1 MRYLTTYIDDEVNF
15 KFGNTGSILKLKAI
29 DNHKVSSFTKEQE
42 LKIRVKNET
51 VYLKTI
57 AVSGNGREVLLPTS
71 DLASLPVGQYDLELW
86 VTTDT
91 GQVIYPD
98 VGFLKLN
105 INGNAT
111 QLTGDLFSSLTLA
124 DIENE
129 IERMLEKVDEEI
141 REKIDNILV
150 DREKAPKIT
159 ISSEDTLV
167 IDGIDTGFSLR
178 GERGKDGHDGQ
189 NGSNGK
195 SAYEIAIDNG
205 FGGSEEDWIQSL
217 KGKDGE
223 QGVQGEPGKDGHD
236 GLNGEPGNDGLSAYE
251 VAKKNGF
258 VGNEKEWLES
268 LKGKDGQ
275 DASVDLTGYLTKENA
290 ESKYAKKSE
299 LPQVTLD
306 AEQRLLTIDGK
317 EVVIPDSVD
326 LTEYAK
332 KSKIPSIIYDKTANT
347 LTINDTTIPLPS
359 EVDLS
364 PYYTRKQIDEKFD
377 AIRSEEKLNLSDYV
391 TQNDL
396 SGYVKKNELPDQPDL
411 TSFETKE
418 NAERIYATKEEVSE
432 IQLTPGR
439 DGKNGKSAYEI
450 AQVNGFQGTESEW
463 LQSLKGENGARGEKG
478 DRGQEGKSAYEVAI
492 DNGFRGTEKEW
503 LESLAK
509 SLSKSQRS
517 CSMFVNI
524 LDFGA
529 QPENPDFD
537 NAPALNEAIQSLPS
551 VGGTVFIPNGNYFL
565 KSTVNIDRSYVHIMG
580 LNNGLRSGIDP
591 EDGKTQSGGGGAK
604 VIVTEPIVAFKIENT
619 HNNNRLSGIT
629 FSGFDLRGDT
639 NNGVGIDGISNT
651 DRVIIDNMTI
661 NNVGI
666 GIRLNAADAPKIT
679 NSWIAETQS
688 SILLTGASQQSEIKN
703 NSLGAQPKGTTIL
716 LENPDRYN
724 ITGNNI
730 YPDGATGIRIVNPI
744 HGTITGNTI
753 SSYYNGVIEFLSAV
767 NGVMGNG
774 NVISGNVIS
783 VEDWHNN
790 PDGKDDKWGLIH
802 IEAHSNVI
810 SNNVLIGNNS
820 PENSTGIL
828 IMKGDNN
835 RVSNNLIMIGE
846 SDSKVVCN
854 GAVNDTRVIYS
865 CFDNEFQDGA
875 NSSNRN
881 ISLQSMSRIV

>member
-51 VYLKTI
+51 AYLKTI
-57 AVSGNGREVLLPTS
+57 SVSGNGREVLLPTS

-111 QLTGDLFSSLTLA
+111 QLTGDLYSSLTLA

-129 IERMLEKVDEEI
+129 IERMLKKVDEEI
-141 REKIDNILV
+141 KEKKV
-150 DREKAPKIT
+150 PKIT

-167 IDGIDTGFSLR
+167 IDGIDTGFSLQ
-178 GERGKDGHDGQ
+178 GER
-189 NGSNGK
+189 
-195 SAYEIAIDNG
+195 
-205 FGGSEEDWIQSL
+205 
-217 KGKDGE
+217 
-223 QGVQGEPGKDGHD
+223 GEPGKDGHD

-275 DASVDLTGYLTKENA
+275 DVSVDLTGYLTKENA
-290 ESKYAKKSE
+290 ESTYAKKNE
-299 LPQVTLD
+299 LPQVSLD
-306 AEQRLLTIDGK
+306 VNQRLLTIDGR
-317 EVVIPDSVD
+317 EIVIPASVD
-326 LTEYAK
+326 LSEYAK

-359 EVDLS
+359 EVDLFE
-364 PYYTRKQIDEKFD
+364 YYTKSEVDEKFD
-377 AIRSEEKLNLSDYV
+377 AIRSEGRLDLSDYV
-391 TQNDL
+391 TQHDL
-396 SGYVKKNELPDQPDL
+396 SRYVKKSELPPQPDL

-432 IQLTPGR
+432 IQLIPGR

-492 DNGFRGTEKEW
+492 DNGFKGTEKDW
-503 LESLAK
+503 LDFLAE
-509 SLSKSQRS
+509 SLSKSQS
-517 CSMFVNI
+517 SYSMFVNI

-604 VIVTEPIVAFKIENT
+604 VVVTEPIVAFKIENT

-688 SILLTGASQQSEIKN
+688 SILLTGASQQAEIKN

-828 IMKGDNN
+828 IMNGNKN
-835 RVSNNLIMIGE
+835 RVMGNLITMDNTE
-846 SDSKVVCN
+846 SKVVCN
-854 GAVNDTRVIYS
+854 GSANETRVIYT

-881 ISLQSMSRIV
+881 ISL